1 MLDPMPWPYLVTSLE
16 VDVGS
21 DQGATSPTDDLQQC
35 PYTHPDTHWA
45 VCNKQ
50 VSTQEKFMTVGS
62 VSRPAALR
70 KNRKAVQ
77 SPWLKVNSQLANMF
91 CCNSNT
97 VMSGASSIA
106 KNDW

>member
-1 MLDPMPWPYLVTSLE
+1 
-16 VDVGS
+16 
-21 DQGATSPTDDLQQC
+21 
-35 PYTHPDTHWA
+35 
-45 VCNKQ
+45 
-50 VSTQEKFMTVGS
+50 MTVGS
-62 VSRPAALR
+62 VSRLAALR